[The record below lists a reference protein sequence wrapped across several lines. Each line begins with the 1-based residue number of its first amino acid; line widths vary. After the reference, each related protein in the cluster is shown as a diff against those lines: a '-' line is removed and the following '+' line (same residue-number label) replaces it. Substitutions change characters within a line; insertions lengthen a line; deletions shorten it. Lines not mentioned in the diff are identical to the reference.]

1 VTVDEGG
8 VGDLLAQMQEL
19 QQRLADA
26 EAVAGAGGVEG
37 TSGGGAVRIRAS
49 GDFSFT
55 SVEIDP
61 AVVDPGDV
69 QLLED
74 LVLAAIRDATAKLA
88 DVRRKAMGTAVSSA
102 LEGLLGGVGA
112 TRPSDAPRWGGTSES
127 TGEPGEP
134 AVPRAL
140 RGDEPD
146 DEPEYD

>member
-1 VTVDEGG
+1 MTVDEGG

-74 LVLAAIRDATAKLA
+74 LVLAAIRDAYGKAG
-88 DVRRKAMGTAVSSA
+88 RRAPQGD
-102 LEGLLGGVGA
+102 GNGGVERARGPARWCRRDQAERRA
-112 TRPSDAPRWGGTSES
+112 TLGRHVRVDR
-127 TGEPGEP
+127 
-134 AVPRAL
+134 RA
-140 RGDEPD
+140 R
-146 DEPEYD
+146 